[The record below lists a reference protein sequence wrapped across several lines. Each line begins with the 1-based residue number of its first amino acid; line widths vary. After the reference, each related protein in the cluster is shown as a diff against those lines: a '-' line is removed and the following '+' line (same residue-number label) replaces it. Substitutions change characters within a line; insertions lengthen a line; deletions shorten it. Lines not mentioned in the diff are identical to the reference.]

1 MSLLGQV
8 QAKPGRGF
16 ALWTSTPSGL
26 GGVVVVGVKM
36 MMMVLHANIH
46 LRLLIHR
53 RDCTARR
60 SFPNKKKYSPEN
72 LKQHALP
79 SALSVA

>member
-16 ALWTSTPSGL
+16 ALWTSTPSGWGGL
-26 GGVVVVGVKM
+26 GVVGVMMM

-60 SFPNKKKYSPEN
+60 SFPNNNNKKKN
-72 LKQHALP
+72 TVQRI
-79 SALSVA
+79 